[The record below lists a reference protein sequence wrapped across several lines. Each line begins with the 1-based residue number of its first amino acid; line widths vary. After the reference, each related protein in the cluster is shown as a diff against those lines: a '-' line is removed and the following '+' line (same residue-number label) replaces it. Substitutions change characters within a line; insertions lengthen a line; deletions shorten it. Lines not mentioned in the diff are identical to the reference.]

1 MIRKEG
7 WRFDSQNDIWRF
19 MAVSTFYT
27 EIIISL
33 RYFILF
39 LFISVIILNLFFY
52 NNNIIILN
60 LNCIIFLIIWGR
72 TISLYFIWKRKGVDW
87 GPLPA

>member
-19 MAVSTFYT
+19 MAVPTFYT

-39 LFISVIILNLFFY
+39 HFISVIILNLF
-52 NNNIIILN
+52 L
-60 LNCIIFLIIWGR
+60 
-72 TISLYFIWKRKGVDW
+72 
-87 GPLPA
+87 